1 MIPFTGLDSN
11 RHQPLIIISVYEKLY
26 SFYQIIR
33 RGKKLLIALMS
44 PFTFTMRLT
53 VAGSSSTTTATAPPS
68 SRVLE
73 LLDEQRPPPPS
84 RVRELLDEQRPQKM
98 MDNMALIIIDQ
109 TYSALLE
116 ILGPEAPPAGNGHVQ
131 ISRPVDPADPES
143 PLLSVNASATHCCI
157 SLIDSVYGGGGP
169 DYTKATSP
177 KQSSNS
183 QYRLAHATITASPGT
198 LHLAR
203 VDGGDRGDY
212 WACSDVRPDVA
223 NKGLLGV
230 LETIKARL
238 DAAIR
243 LDDTLLRMA
252 KSSGCR
258 SPKIREVVEVREA
271 LEKMR
276 AAVDLD
282 AIMRRR
288 CRRLLIQEEIA
299 CRRPDVDQACDADV
313 LAKRLSTL
321 HVGQKRGCPVH
332 EVSYHRLPEPD
343 DAEVLT
349 KKLKALHV

>member
-1 MIPFTGLDSN
+1 MSRFT
-11 RHQPLIIISVYEKLY
+11 I
-26 SFYQIIR
+26 
-33 RGKKLLIALMS
+33 
-44 PFTFTMRLT
+44 TMRLT
-53 VAGSSSTTTATAPPS
+53 VAESAGTTTTAPPS
-68 SRVLE
+68 SRVGE
-73 LLDEQRPPPPS
+73 LLDEQRPPS
-84 RVRELLDEQRPQKM
+84 WRVRELLDEQRPRKM

-109 TYSALLE
+109 TYSALPE
-116 ILGPEAPPAGNGHVQ
+116 ILGPEAPPSGDGLVQ

-143 PLLSVNASATHCCI
+143 PMISVNASATHCCI
-157 SLIDSVYGGGGP
+157 SLIDNVYGGGGGGGDP

-177 KQSSNS
+177 KKSTS
-183 QYRLAHATITASPGT
+183 QYRLARATITASPGT

-203 VDGGDRGDY
+203 VDGGGRGDY
-212 WACSDVRPDVA
+212 WACADVRPADVA

-230 LETIKARL
+230 VETIKARL
-238 DAAIR
+238 DAAIQ
-243 LDDTLLRMA
+243 LEDTLLRMA

-271 LEKMR
+271 LEKMKP
-276 AAVDLD
+276 AVDLD

-299 CRRPDVDQACDADV
+299 CRPDVDQACDADV

-321 HVGQKRGCPVH
+321 HVGQKRGCPVQDT
-332 EVSYHRLPEPD
+332 SCRLPEPD

>member
-1 MIPFTGLDSN
+1 
-11 RHQPLIIISVYEKLY
+11 
-26 SFYQIIR
+26 
-33 RGKKLLIALMS
+33 MS
-44 PFTFTMRLT
+44 RFIFTMRLT
-53 VAGSSSTTTATAPPS
+53 VAEGARTTTTAPPS
-68 SRVLE
+68 SRVRELLVLDE
-73 LLDEQRPPPPS
+73 HRPPSSRVRKLLDEQRP
-84 RVRELLDEQRPQKM
+84 RKM
-98 MDNMALIIIDQ
+98 IDNMALIIIDQ

-116 ILGPEAPPAGNGHVQ
+116 ILGPEAPPSGDGLVQ

-143 PLLSVNASATHCCI
+143 PVLSVNASATHCCI
-157 SLIDSVYGGGGP
+157 SLTDSLYGGVDGP
-169 DYTKATSP
+169 DYANATSP
-177 KQSSNS
+177 KQSSSS
-183 QYRLAHATITASPGT
+183 QYRLVRATITASPGT

-203 VDGGDRGDY
+203 VDGGGWGDY
-212 WACSDVRPDVA
+212 WACADVQPADVA

-243 LDDTLLRMA
+243 LEDTLLRMA

-258 SPKIREVVEVREA
+258 STKIREVIEVREA

-299 CRRPDVDQACDADV
+299 CRPEVDQACDADV